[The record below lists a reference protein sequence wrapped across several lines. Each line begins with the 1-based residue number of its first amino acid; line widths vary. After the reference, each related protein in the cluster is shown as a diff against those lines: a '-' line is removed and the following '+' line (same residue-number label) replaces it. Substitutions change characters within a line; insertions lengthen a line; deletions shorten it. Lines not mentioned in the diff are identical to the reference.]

1 MKMNIVDTPEPPYYS
16 VTTTA
21 LFTKNMS
28 GYVKTAMSL
37 TALAKN
43 TEGFLGMETSL
54 QQDCGI
60 AISYWESLES
70 IKTWKFSEDHLKA
83 KEQAKKHWF
92 SAYITRIAKV
102 ERVY

>member
-1 MKMNIVDTPEPPYYS
+1 MSIVDTHEPPYYS

-21 LFTKNMS
+21 LFTENMS

-37 TALAKN
+37 MEIAKK

-60 AISYWESLES
+60 AISYWESLEA
-70 IKTWKFSEDHLKA
+70 IKAWKFSEVHVKA
-83 KEQAKKHWF
+83 KEQAKKQWF